1 MLKDRGITKPLDP
14 LDWKDQPWAAKEIQD
29 LFCIIDS
36 SGMCNFNIISS
47 DYPEENV
54 LAMIEAATGITC
66 FGSYEGMMKTG
77 ERIFNL
83 ERLFNLR
90 AGFTAKD
97 DTLPPRMLKEPM
109 PEGPAK
115 GHVVELD
122 KMLPEYYKL
131 RGWDENGV
139 PTPEKLEELGLVQEG
154 RK

>member
-1 MLKDRGITKPLDP
+1 
-14 LDWKDQPWAAKEIQD
+14 
-29 LFCIIDS
+29 
-36 SGMCNFNIISS
+36 MCNFNIISS

-54 LAMIEAATGITC
+54 RAMIEAATGVTC
-66 FGSYEGMMKTG
+66 FGSYEEMMKTG

-83 ERLFNLR
+83 ERLFNLK
-90 AGFTAKD
+90 AGLTAKE

-122 KMLPEYYKL
+122 KMLPEYYRL
-131 RGWDENGV
+131 REWDKSGI
-139 PTPEKLEELGLVQEG
+139 PTPEKLKALGLVQES

>member
-1 MLKDRGITKPLDP
+1 M
-14 LDWKDQPWAAKEIQD
+14 
-29 LFCIIDS
+29 IDS
-36 SGMCNFNIISS
+36 CGMCNFVFFLGR
-47 DYPEENV
+47 DEDQCRRLLET
-54 LAMIEAATGITC
+54 ATGIDL
-66 FGSYEGMMKTG
+66 GGHEGFMKTG

-83 ERLFNLR
+83 ERLFNLK
-90 AGFTAKD
+90 AGFTGKD

-139 PTPEKLEELGLVQEG
+139 PTPEKLKELGLV
-154 RK
+154 